1 VKKDTVTDVIN
12 EVKTFKAES
21 KWLLLAPIHLEEGR
35 KLEDKLKVLLQQG
48 FARILM
54 DNQMVSLDQIDEH
67 TLDNKDILL
76 IIDRIVVNPET
87 SGEEEFYNRLADAVQ
102 TAFFEGKGV
111 CYLQELET
119 QKRLEFSSNF
129 EL

>member
-1 VKKDTVTDVIN
+1 LLFARVGKTISPISGKEVKKDTVTDVIN
-12 EVKTFKAES
+12 EVKTFKTES

-48 FARILM
+48 FARILI
-54 DNQMVSLDQIDEH
+54 DNQMVRLDQIDKH

-87 SGEEEFYNRLADAVQ
+87 SGEE
-102 TAFFEGKGV
+102 
-111 CYLQELET
+111 
-119 QKRLEFSSNF
+119 
-129 EL
+129 